1 MDKCADCGFLC
12 LLDVEY
18 GNYEG
23 ADYSYRTK
31 GSQGGYLTRGF
42 ACEPHC
48 SVYAEDLYHEPFV
61 LDDERIQFTEKPHSN
76 LFANERGEDVTT
88 KAVLHIIS
96 LPRDCADFFP
106 WRQGFTP
113 KEHSEM
119 SDRQWQ
125 IDREDRRDR
134 EDKEWRDRQRKEDL
148 DWRQTQETKASSRHR
163 NELWVVGGAVTLA
176 LIIGSIVAAIVE
188 RGYFWPL
195 WKFTQ

>member
-1 MDKCADCGFLC
+1 
-12 LLDVEY
+12 
-18 GNYEG
+18 
-23 ADYSYRTK
+23 
-31 GSQGGYLTRGF
+31 
-42 ACEPHC
+42 
-48 SVYAEDLYHEPFV
+48 
-61 LDDERIQFTEKPHSN
+61 
-76 LFANERGEDVTT
+76 
-88 KAVLHIIS
+88 
-96 LPRDCADFFP
+96 
-106 WRQGFTP
+106 
-113 KEHSEM
+113 M